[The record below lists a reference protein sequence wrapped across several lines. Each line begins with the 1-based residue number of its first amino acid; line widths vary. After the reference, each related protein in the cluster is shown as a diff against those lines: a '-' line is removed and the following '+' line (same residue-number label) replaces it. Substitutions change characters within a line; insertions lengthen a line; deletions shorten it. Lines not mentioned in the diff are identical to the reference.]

1 MKKTKKALAFIT
13 SMALFTCAAVV
24 PMSVDAAIVTD
35 NTRSEFDKGAEKVRV
50 RINYNYDVSIPK
62 KVKEEVIQKAQELTA
77 EHFSEID
84 TSNYSSV
91 ELMHMKSEYY
101 SERLDEISKESEA
114 KAKKE
119 LITPIFNDIG
129 ADITENIEYP
139 FYGVIYC
146 DLNAEQLSKAE
157 KNETISSISVD
168 SDWNNEVYVGT
179 PSITPEMSLTTSTF
193 ASSTSASTTTTTVTT
208 SEAIV
213 TTLEYSSS
221 DMFTDTVEEINDFTI
236 TFVEHGKYR
245 YLSDAIRDQLKNF
258 EIGDEIT
265 IGFEYLKVNDA
276 DIPRIDN
283 IFMLD
288 GKKSG
293 TTTVTTATTSTTT
306 TPTTTTTTKST
317 TSTSTTSTT
326 RPVTTATTSMTTQVT
341 TTTGMD
347 TDASNMF
354 TDIIEDMGNNT
365 ITFKEH
371 GKFRYE
377 ANEIANKLKAYKAGD
392 EIIIGF
398 DAIKLHSKDTPRIDN
413 IFMLSYAELA
423 LGDMNGDRHIDAID
437 ATCVLAEYSL
447 LSTGGTSSLTSSEK
461 TAADVNKDNKI
472 DANDA
477 TLILGMYAY
486 NSTTLTPFETMEE
499 YFEHIN
505 NTPKWTE
512 IKPSSS
518 TQNVSASY
526 KLFNKDT
533 IIDTTDLV
541 FKGTITNLKEYEIEA
556 KGENGEK
563 LGPFTKSIVEV
574 TVDEVYHGEI
584 NKDTIKIY
592 YPTSLSTHYDGSF
605 ILRENQEYIFLTNDI
620 SEAIDK
626 KYNVKKYA
634 DTSLSAGLRNGVM
647 PVIDN
652 VVSVYE
658 EYFNNDESAMSKAIP
673 QDDVLDK
680 MPEEARGKWFLTFNK
695 NDFVELL
702 GGLFKNNA

>member
-1 MKKTKKALAFIT
+1 
-13 SMALFTCAAVV
+13 
-24 PMSVDAAIVTD
+24 
-35 NTRSEFDKGAEKVRV
+35 
-50 RINYNYDVSIPK
+50 
-62 KVKEEVIQKAQELTA
+62 
-77 EHFSEID
+77 
-84 TSNYSSV
+84 
-91 ELMHMKSEYY
+91 
-101 SERLDEISKESEA
+101 
-114 KAKKE
+114 
-119 LITPIFNDIG
+119 
-129 ADITENIEYP
+129 
-139 FYGVIYC
+139 
-146 DLNAEQLSKAE
+146 
-157 KNETISSISVD
+157 
-168 SDWNNEVYVGT
+168 
-179 PSITPEMSLTTSTF
+179 
-193 ASSTSASTTTTTVTT
+193 
-208 SEAIV
+208 
-213 TTLEYSSS
+213 
-221 DMFTDTVEEINDFTI
+221 
-236 TFVEHGKYR
+236 
-245 YLSDAIRDQLKNF
+245 
-258 EIGDEIT
+258 
-265 IGFEYLKVNDA
+265 
-276 DIPRIDN
+276 
-283 IFMLD
+283 
-288 GKKSG
+288 
-293 TTTVTTATTSTTT
+293 
-306 TPTTTTTTKST
+306 
-317 TSTSTTSTT
+317 
-326 RPVTTATTSMTTQVT
+326 
-341 TTTGMD
+341 
-347 TDASNMF
+347 
-354 TDIIEDMGNNT
+354 
-365 ITFKEH
+365 
-371 GKFRYE
+371 
-377 ANEIANKLKAYKAGD
+377 
-392 EIIIGF
+392 
-398 DAIKLHSKDTPRIDN
+398 
-413 IFMLSYAELA
+413 
-423 LGDMNGDRHIDAID
+423 
-437 ATCVLAEYSL
+437 YSL

-499 YFEHIN
+499 YLEHVN

-512 IKPSSS
+512 IEPSSS
-518 TQNVSASY
+518 TQNASASY

-620 SEAIDK
+620 SEDIDK